1 MTLKPASEKTFA
13 QIILDKQ
20 DQEAICNEVSRILGI
35 SLSTENNPEA
45 TPVAYTSAN
54 KG

>member
-13 QIILDKQ
+13 QIVPDQQ
-20 DQEAICNEVSRILGI
+20 DQEAISNEVSRILGI

-45 TPVAYTSAN
+45 TSIAFTSAN